1 MRNGL
6 SLNTAREFGDPSTFS
21 SLDQSPHLIPP
32 ANLNKDTHQV
42 GGGGG
47 GFMMVHDPLLDP
59 SIINENDKNQN
70 SISNFDEPVF
80 YNKYKG
86 MSPTEL

>member
-1 MRNGL
+1 
-6 SLNTAREFGDPSTFS
+6 
-21 SLDQSPHLIPP
+21 
-32 ANLNKDTHQV
+32 
-42 GGGGG
+42 
-47 GFMMVHDPLLDP
+47 MMVHDPLLDP